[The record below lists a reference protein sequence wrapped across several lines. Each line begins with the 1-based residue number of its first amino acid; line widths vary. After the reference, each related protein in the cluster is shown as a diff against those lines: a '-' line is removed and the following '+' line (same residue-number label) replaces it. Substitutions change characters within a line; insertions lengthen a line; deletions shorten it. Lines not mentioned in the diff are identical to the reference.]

1 MAFLDRV
8 QTQAR
13 ETQYK
18 QLVVSV
24 LLLVAEVLLRIGPYT
39 LAWLAGKLFVVGK
52 IIFATVVLGWQD
64 ALGNDSNKAGRPW
77 AS

>member
-1 MAFLDRV
+1 MTFLDRV

-24 LLLVAEVLLRIGPYT
+24 LLLVAEVLLRAGPYT
-39 LAWLAGKLFVVGK
+39 FAWLAGKFFVMGK
-52 IIFATVVLGWQD
+52 YIFATMKLGWRD
-64 ALGNDSNKAGRPW
+64 ALGEDSDKAGRPW